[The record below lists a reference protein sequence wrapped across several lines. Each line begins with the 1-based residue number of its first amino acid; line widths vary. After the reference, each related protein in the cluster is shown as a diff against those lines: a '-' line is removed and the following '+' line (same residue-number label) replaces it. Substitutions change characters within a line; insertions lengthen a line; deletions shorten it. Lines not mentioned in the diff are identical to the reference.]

1 LPTTIGVLTGKG
13 AAMAVT
19 TRLRDAMNDHDI
31 EAFLDCFHEDYR
43 SEQPVHPGRGFGG
56 REQVR
61 ANWSSIFAGVRD
73 FAADLLAHCQ
83 DESQEW
89 SEWRWTGT
97 RQDGSV
103 LDMAGVIVLGIRDGR
118 IAWGRLYVEPV
129 QAAEETIDEAV
140 QRMAGQRSE

>member
-1 LPTTIGVLTGKG
+1 
-13 AAMAVT
+13 MAVT

-73 FAADLLAHCQ
+73 FAADLLGHCQ

-89 SEWRWTGT
+89 SAWRWTGT

-103 LDMAGVIVLGIRDGR
+103 LDMAGVIVLGIRAGR